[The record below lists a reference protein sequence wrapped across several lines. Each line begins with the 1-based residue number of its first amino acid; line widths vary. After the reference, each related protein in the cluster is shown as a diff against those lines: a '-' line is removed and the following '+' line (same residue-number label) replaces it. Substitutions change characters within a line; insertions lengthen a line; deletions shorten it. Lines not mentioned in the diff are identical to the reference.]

1 MPKRMRDLP
10 SEYQNR
16 RQLLGQ
22 AIGGRIL
29 ARRDHLE
36 LTQDMLRARLE
47 LNQVW
52 LSRSQLSRIE
62 NGEVLL
68 DVLQLLALSDALGV
82 TYHWLLTGEG

>member
-16 RQLLGQ
+16 RHLLAQ
-22 AIGGRIL
+22 ALGGRAML
-29 ARRDHLE
+29 RRDQLE

-47 LNQVW
+47 LAQVW

-62 NGEVLL
+62 NGEVLP
-68 DVLQLLALSDALGV
+68 DVLELLALSEALGV
-82 TYHWLLTGEG
+82 SYHWLLTGEE